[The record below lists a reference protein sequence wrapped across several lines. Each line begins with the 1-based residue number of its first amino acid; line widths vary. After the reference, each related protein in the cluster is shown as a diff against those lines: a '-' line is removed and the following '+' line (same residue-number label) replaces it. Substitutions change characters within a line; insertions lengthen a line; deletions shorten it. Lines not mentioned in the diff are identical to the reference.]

1 MYYLRHRPTDPT
13 SLESAIL
20 GRSAPTDR
28 PAPSARRGPAT
39 PGTARPTDPLR
50 HTLTLRTPSE
60 RADRPTHLWL
70 VAPEVARLALLELFA
85 FGSGRCI
92 QAHQVLAMRLVCL
105 RGCHHRRAV
114 ACVELVRT
122 TTRCVREHGALTRW
136 RCDRT
141 TPLSPT
147 LPKRRFRGSDSTDRP
162 TLRDLDATLG
172 PRRPT
177 DRRRGRNCTG
187 NARPSD
193 PLRGRPG
200 TQIIQLTSHRLT
212 GFH

>member
-1 MYYLRHRPTDPT
+1 MYCLRHRPTDPI

-28 PAPSARRGPAT
+28 PAPSARCGPAR
-39 PGTARPTDPLR
+39 PGPARPTDPLR

-85 FGSGRCI
+85 FGSGRRI

-122 TTRCVREHGALTRW
+122 TTRRVREHGGLVH
-136 RCDRT
+136 
-141 TPLSPT
+141 
-147 LPKRRFRGSDSTDRP
+147 PKSG
-162 TLRDLDATLG
+162 ACVQG
-172 PRRPT
+172 
-177 DRRRGRNCTG
+177 GVCAG
-187 NARPSD
+187 KGHARMCAD
-193 PLRGRPG
+193 CGHKRQNL
-200 TQIIQLTSHRLT
+200 LKVCVVAH
-212 GFH
+212 F